1 MTAVTEILN
10 TLAASLADVLVY
22 GAIAVI
28 TIVGFVKCIFP
39 SRGCA
44 RLLRR
49 AVRRLEVMTI
59 RDGTTP
65 VWQDPLFLG
74 KPMQTAWR
82 RFLVNAE
89 QLDSRGINCDVED
102 YINDDTVIYAHSHTQ
117 LGDVIPG
124 ILTSLGILGTFIGLV
139 RGLGALNLSDAEN
152 TMSGISE
159 MISGMKFAFGT
170 SIAGCACSLLF
181 NILNRA
187 GIGSVQNALD
197 SFYEAFT
204 EFVMQRPLSD
214 NVQAICQQEDRAA
227 FLRHAVS
234 ELGKS
239 MTEGVSDAVN
249 RSMAPVTQSVSQ
261 YISLE
266 TEKQLE
272 GLDRIVSGFV
282 SRMNSALDSQL
293 IHLGQTL
300 SAINQSQRVDQQ
312 AMNVSLEAA
321 NGILGGMQQVSS
333 LMQHVADRLDGYAQ
347 ETDSAWQEQQAFA
360 DRTQELLGGMH
371 AAAEEQMNY
380 IASLRAAQEG
390 LQSGMQQYA
399 DWSGRVLEAVHQQSQ
414 DTGEAAR
421 QVSQAMQESSRGLS
435 ESYASF
441 VDGISGGLSRTM
453 GLFEENMHGMISLL
467 DSKLESI
474 EKTAK
479 AAQNGYN
486 LRSEQLQEGTDGL
499 IQSLSRLQRAL
510 GDMTARVEQAAD
522 ALKAAETKTEDA

>member
-1 MTAVTEILN
+1 MTDILN
-10 TLAASLADVLVY
+10 MLAASLADVLVY

-139 RGLGALNLSDAEN
+139 RGLGALDLSTADN
-152 TMSGISE
+152 TMKGISD
-159 MISGMKFAFGT
+159 MISGMNFAFGT

-234 ELGKS
+234 ELGRT
-239 MTEGVSDAVN
+239 MTEGVGNAVN
-249 RSMAPVTQSVSQ
+249 ASMAPVTQSVSR
-261 YISLE
+261 YIALE

-300 SAINQSQRVDQQ
+300 SAVNQSQAVDRQ
-312 AMNVSLEAA
+312 AMDTSLSAA
-321 NGILGGMQQVSS
+321 SDILEGMQQVSA
-333 LMQHVADRLDGYAQ
+333 LMQHVAGRLEEYAR
-347 ETDSAWQEQQAFA
+347 ESESAWQDQQSFA
-360 DRTQELLGGMH
+360 GQTQQLLQGMH
-371 AAAEEQMNY
+371 EAAEEQMNY

-390 LQSGMQQYA
+390 LQTGMQQYA
-399 DWSGRVLEAVHQQSQ
+399 DWSGRVLEAVHQQSR
-414 DTGEAAR
+414 DTGEAAV
-421 QVSQAMQESSRGLS
+421 QVSQAMQTSSRDLS

-441 VDGISGGLSRTM
+441 VESISGGLSRTM

-474 EKTAK
+474 EKTARSV
-479 AAQNGYN
+479 QSGYT
-486 LRSEQLQEGTDGL
+486 LRAEQLSESTDGL
-499 IQSLSRLQRAL
+499 IQALSRLQRAV
-510 GDMTARVEQAAD
+510 GDMTARMEG
-522 ALKAAETKTEDA
+522 AAEAAKPAGAGPKEA

>member
-159 MISGMKFAFGT
+159 MISGM
-170 SIAGCACSLLF
+170 I
-181 NILNRA
+181 
-187 GIGSVQNALD
+187 
-197 SFYEAFT
+197 
-204 EFVMQRPLSD
+204 
-214 NVQAICQQEDRAA
+214 
-227 FLRHAVS
+227 
-234 ELGKS
+234 
-239 MTEGVSDAVN
+239 
-249 RSMAPVTQSVSQ
+249 
-261 YISLE
+261 
-266 TEKQLE
+266 
-272 GLDRIVSGFV
+272 
-282 SRMNSALDSQL
+282 
-293 IHLGQTL
+293 
-300 SAINQSQRVDQQ
+300 
-312 AMNVSLEAA
+312 
-321 NGILGGMQQVSS
+321 
-333 LMQHVADRLDGYAQ
+333 
-347 ETDSAWQEQQAFA
+347 
-360 DRTQELLGGMH
+360 
-371 AAAEEQMNY
+371 
-380 IASLRAAQEG
+380 
-390 LQSGMQQYA
+390 
-399 DWSGRVLEAVHQQSQ
+399 
-414 DTGEAAR
+414 
-421 QVSQAMQESSRGLS
+421 
-435 ESYASF
+435 
-441 VDGISGGLSRTM
+441 
-453 GLFEENMHGMISLL
+453 
-467 DSKLESI
+467 
-474 EKTAK
+474 
-479 AAQNGYN
+479 
-486 LRSEQLQEGTDGL
+486 
-499 IQSLSRLQRAL
+499 
-510 GDMTARVEQAAD
+510 
-522 ALKAAETKTEDA
+522 